1 MSDVDSPGHKRIT
14 PGETSPPDAGNA
26 LALGGVKVIDL
37 THFLA
42 GPFCTM
48 LLGDMGADVIKIEKP
63 DGGDDTRRAGPPFVN
78 GESAAFL
85 GINRNKRSIVLDLK
99 SAACVEVVRRML
111 KDADVFV
118 QNLRPGTAER
128 LGLGYQEV
136 HALNPALVYCTIS
149 GYGSTGPYKDR
160 PNFDLIA
167 QGMSGLMSV
176 TGHPGGPPAK
186 VGVPIT
192 DLNAGMYAAY
202 GILSAYV
209 SRLRTGKGQQVDTSL
224 LEAGIAYTFGES
236 AVFFESGRVPGPT
249 GSAHPLAAPYQA
261 LATSDGYVNVGAPNQ
276 TNWERLCEVIGRLDL
291 LEDVRFASNAA
302 RVENRDALIDAMQ
315 PTFAGRTTAEWIGAM
330 ETVGIPC
337 GPIKDMAEVY
347 SDAQVIARDMVVEME
362 HPVAG
367 TVRNIGFPVKLTAT
381 PAAVRMP
388 APTLGQHT
396 EEVLAEYGYSQD
408 EVAAFRDANIVS

>member
-1 MSDVDSPGHKRIT
+1 MDNS
-14 PGETSPPDAGNA
+14 ETSSPEIAQTSA
-26 LALGGVKVIDL
+26 LDGVKVIDC

-63 DGGDDTRRAGPPFVN
+63 NGGDDTRRAGPPFVN

-99 SAACVEVVRRML
+99 SAAGVEIVRRL
-111 KDADVFV
+111 VRDADVFV
-118 QNLRPGTAER
+118 QNLRPGTLER
-128 LGLGYQEV
+128 LSLGYEEV
-136 HALNPALVYCTIS
+136 HALNPALVYCTVS
-149 GYGSTGPYKDR
+149 GYGTTGPYKDR

-176 TGHPGGPPAK
+176 TGHPGGPPTK
-186 VGVPIT
+186 IGVPIT

-202 GILSAYV
+202 GVLSAYV
-209 SRLRTGKGQQVDTSL
+209 SRLRTGEGQQVDTSL

-236 AVFFESGRVPGPT
+236 AVFFESGRVPGPI

-276 TNWERLCEVIGRLDL
+276 ANWERLCEVIGRLDL
-291 LEDVRFASNAA
+291 LEDARFASNAA
-302 RVENRDALIDAMQ
+302 RVENRDALIGAMQ
-315 PTFAGRTTAEWIGAM
+315 PTFAGRTTAEWIKAM
-330 ETVGIPC
+330 EAAGIPC

-347 SDAQVIARDMVVEME
+347 ADAQVIARDMMLEME

-367 TVRNIGFPVKLTAT
+367 TVRNIGFPVKLSAT
-381 PAAVRMP
+381 PPVVQRP

-396 EEVLAEYGYSQD
+396 EEVLAEHGYSQD
-408 EVAAFRDANIVS
+408 EIVAFRDTGIAP